1 MLVFWCYIWAHIF
14 SHVHTHRLIIDH
26 LCASSIKCRGFKWFQ
41 PAVVVFLFLFF
52 KLNELLITWKGNI
65 NPTFTSTSQ
74 ICLWNLWEAVTENW
88 IWQISRWAVIM
99 ISWSTSANSR
109 EAKLTAFAE
118 ERPSI
123 FPHSSAWVCTNLLW
137 HHRLAGITQHQGP
150 PTAACVMFVPAI
162 LDRCE
167 SIMTQWAKTGE
178 AAADFRKLCSHLNFW
193 KGSKIGLTLT
203 EV

>member
-26 LCASSIKCRGFKWFQ
+26 LCASSIKCGGFKWFQ
-41 PAVVVFLFLFF
+41 PVVSFF
-52 KLNELLITWKGNI
+52 FVKWNI

-88 IWQISRWAVIM
+88 IWQISRWAVL

-137 HHRLAGITQHQGP
+137 HHGLAGITQHQGP
-150 PTAACVMFVPAI
+150 QTTACVMVVPAI
-162 LDRCE
+162 LDRCG

-178 AAADFRKLCSHLNFW
+178 AAADCRKLCSHLNFW

-203 EV
+203 DV